1 LNDDLSNKIE
11 RDICRLKKNEDY
23 LGGHQTCS
31 IKEDLNLILSI
42 DISSES
48 RAYYR
53 SYSVAI
59 VQEVLRSF
67 EFKWDE
73 QNLLNERLNSRIR
86 VFGIRKPRRNVQ
98 KLKLFDTLDNS
109 MPLVDGLTKLENW
122 LSTIQIKLMDPK
134 TALEKPRH
142 KNIEILLEKQT
153 SVK

>member
-1 LNDDLSNKIE
+1 MNDDLSNKIE

-134 TALEKPRH
+134 TALEKKRH
-142 KNIEILLEKQT
+142 KNIEICF
-153 SVK
+153 S